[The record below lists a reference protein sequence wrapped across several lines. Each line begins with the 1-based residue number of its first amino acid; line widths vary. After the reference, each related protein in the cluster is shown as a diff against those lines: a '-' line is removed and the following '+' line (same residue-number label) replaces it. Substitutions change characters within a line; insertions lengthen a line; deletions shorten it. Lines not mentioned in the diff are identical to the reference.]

1 MRKVAY
7 RTSNN
12 KNEKHVNKNEILLK
26 AVKNKDSD
34 EIHKMIKGGADPEYE
49 DNNGVIC
56 CGRCHANTLPIFPK
70 VGAYWLGGL
79 KFIAIFSMTFPNGG

>member
-1 MRKVAY
+1 MTKIRRMRKVAY

-12 KNEKHVNKNEILLK
+12 KNDKHINKNEILLK

-49 DNNGVIC
+49 DNNGDALL
-56 CGRCHANTLPIFPK
+56 H
-70 VGAYWLGGL
+70 
-79 KFIAIFSMTFPNGG
+79 IAVRNK

>member
-34 EIHKMIKGGADPEYE
+34 EIHVMCVPIWFVVMI
-49 DNNGVIC
+49 
-56 CGRCHANTLPIFPK
+56 
-70 VGAYWLGGL
+70 
-79 KFIAIFSMTFPNGG
+79 